1 MNLEWK
7 NVEIEI
13 LHDENKI
20 ECVLSNANGKIKS
33 GSLCAVMGH
42 KNIGKSVLLNTLADK
57 LSPNF
62 LIKVVNEKWY
72 EKIGYVGKD
81 ICFYENLNQIKEDL
95 QIKEI
100 SDLAVNVFDF
110 DEKKQL
116 KIATEFFNEPSRL
129 FIDDPTHGLNSGSF
143 NNLLKVLKCLCVK
156 YKMTIIF
163 TIQRPSDEVFNE
175 LDQLILLSNSHT
187 VYSGESKKAEKF
199 LQRMVLKTR
208 LRTNPS
214 MGLQE
219 ILEKTKQKLKDIYRS
234 TIGYFIQ
241 SLFGTPVSILFLGID
256 NAGKTTLL
264 NKLKNESTSTFV
276 PTHHPMKN
284 EIEIGNLRCNIIDL
298 GGHKAARL
306 AWNDYF
312 YNCNGI
318 VFIVDV
324 SDTERFSI
332 VREAYN
338 TVRNMKIQRKSVKV
352 PIAVLMNKID
362 LLQHTSESARN
373 DMQFVDRL
381 RNETGI
387 EDMDDIDGQPVSV
400 NYVSIKDESPTNLS
414 GQLVHSFMWLEK
426 MVNKKR
432 EIKDL

>member
-1 MNLEWK
+1 
-7 NVEIEI
+7 
-13 LHDENKI
+13 
-20 ECVLSNANGKIKS
+20 
-33 GSLCAVMGH
+33 
-42 KNIGKSVLLNTLADK
+42 
-57 LSPNF
+57 
-62 LIKVVNEKWY
+62 
-72 EKIGYVGKD
+72 
-81 ICFYENLNQIKEDL
+81 
-95 QIKEI
+95 
-100 SDLAVNVFDF
+100 
-110 DEKKQL
+110 
-116 KIATEFFNEPSRL
+116 
-129 FIDDPTHGLNSGSF
+129 
-143 NNLLKVLKCLCVK
+143 
-156 YKMTIIF
+156 
-163 TIQRPSDEVFNE
+163 
-175 LDQLILLSNSHT
+175 
-187 VYSGESKKAEKF
+187 
-199 LQRMVLKTR
+199 
-208 LRTNPS
+208 

-324 SDTERFSI
+324 SDTERFAI